1 MFCGTGTGYFSDQ
14 TKLRNFNKIDLQI
27 AISMACNDNI
37 YPKLNGL
44 VLIGGR
50 SQRMGSPKEEIQW
63 YGKEQRYHLV
73 DLLKL
78 YCEVVYISCRSEQAT
93 EMVGQVETALSYKL
107 LPDNYPDIG
116 PIGGILTAFDLFSDQ
131 AWLVLACDLPLID
144 SAAIASLIQRR
155 DPLKIA
161 TAFTSPQDTL
171 PEPLF
176 AIWEPE
182 SYPILKEQVAQNRLS
197 PRKVLIRQQ
206 VALIDSFDARML
218 TNVNTVAEVNRV
230 KAIIAEKSQGR

>member
-1 MFCGTGTGYFSDQ
+1 MVYNDT
-14 TKLRNFNKIDLQI
+14 
-27 AISMACNDNI
+27 IS
-37 YPKLNGL
+37 PKLNGL
-44 VLIGGR
+44 VLIGGK
-50 SQRMGSPKEEIQW
+50 SQRMGSPKEKIQW
-63 YGKEQRYHLV
+63 HGKEQRYYLI
-73 DLLKL
+73 DLLQAC
-78 YCEVVYISCRSEQAT
+78 CEAVYISCRVEQAI
-93 EMVGQVETALSYKL
+93 EMADSLELEQSYKL
-107 LPDNYPDIG
+107 LPDNYPNIG
-116 PIGGILTAFDLFSDQ
+116 PIGGILTAFDLFPDQ
-131 AWLVLACDLPLID
+131 AWLVLACDLPLVD

-206 VALIDSFDARML
+206 VALIDPFDARML
-218 TNVNTVAEVNRV
+218 TNVNTIAEVNRV